1 MGGCEEKRIEF
12 RYRKSISV
20 IKIYAITRQKR
31 MMAPESAVPAV
42 VKMVEAQ
49 NMEKEDPQTNMQ
61 DLVTEA
67 TVRPQMAQAVVAVIL
82 VVLVQQEIAAQVEV
96 LAISAV

>member
-1 MGGCEEKRIEF
+1 
-12 RYRKSISV
+12 
-20 IKIYAITRQKR
+20 
-31 MMAPESAVPAV
+31 
-42 VKMVEAQ
+42 MVEAQ